1 MRLRQEKKLDRNE
14 MIQLLETANREDR
27 EYLAAQAREVREK
40 IYGKDVFV
48 RGLIEF
54 TNICRN
60 DCYYCGIRKSN
71 EKVERYRL
79 TPEEILSCAK
89 EGYELGFRTFVLQ
102 GGEDGW
108 FTKERVASIVREL
121 KKQFP
126 DCAVT
131 LSIGERTKEEYECF
145 REPGEL
151 PEAVRRGGRPL
162 SSAPR
167 DGG

>member
-1 MRLRQEKKLDRNE
+1 MNNRERIMRLRQEKKLDRNE

-27 EYLAAQAREVREK
+27 EFLAAQAREVREK

-89 EGYELGFRTFVLQ
+89 EGYELGILIYYGILAQVVEHLTFNQV
-102 GGEDGW
+102 
-108 FTKERVASIVREL
+108 VRG
-121 KKQFP
+121 
-126 DCAVT
+126 
-131 LSIGERTKEEYECF
+131 SN
-145 REPGEL
+145 
-151 PEAVRRGGRPL
+151 
-162 SSAPR
+162 PR
-167 DGG
+167 CLI

>member
-27 EYLAAQAREVREK
+27 EFLAAQAREVREK

-89 EGYELGFRTFVLQ
+89 EGYELGFR
-102 GGEDGW
+102 
-108 FTKERVASIVREL
+108 
-121 KKQFP
+121 
-126 DCAVT
+126 
-131 LSIGERTKEEYECF
+131 LSGN
-145 REPGEL
+145 
-151 PEAVRRGGRPL
+151 
-162 SSAPR
+162 
-167 DGG
+167 

>member
-60 DCYYCGIRKSN
+60 DCY
-71 EKVERYRL
+71 
-79 TPEEILSCAK
+79 TA
-89 EGYELGFRTFVLQ
+89 GYVKA
-102 GGEDGW
+102 
-108 FTKERVASIVREL
+108 TKKWSDTA
-121 KKQFP
+121 
-126 DCAVT
+126 
-131 LSIGERTKEEYECF
+131 
-145 REPGEL
+145 
-151 PEAVRRGGRPL
+151 
-162 SSAPR
+162 
-167 DGG
+167 

>member
-1 MRLRQEKKLDRNE
+1 

-27 EYLAAQAREVREK
+27 EYLAAQAREIWEK

-79 TPEEILSCAK
+79 TPEEIFPA
-89 EGYELGFRTFVLQ
+89 R
-102 GGEDGW
+102 
-108 FTKERVASIVREL
+108 
-121 KKQFP
+121 KKR
-126 DCAVT
+126 
-131 LSIGERTKEEYECF
+131 I
-145 REPGEL
+145 
-151 PEAVRRGGRPL
+151 
-162 SSAPR
+162 
-167 DGG
+167 

>member
-79 TPEEILSCAK
+79 MPEEILSCAK
-89 EGYELGFRTFVLQ
+89 EG
-102 GGEDGW
+102 
-108 FTKERVASIVREL
+108 
-121 KKQFP
+121 
-126 DCAVT
+126 
-131 LSIGERTKEEYECF
+131 
-145 REPGEL
+145 
-151 PEAVRRGGRPL
+151 
-162 SSAPR
+162 
-167 DGG
+167 